1 MHRQQTAAIHYIT
14 CTDNWLAGLI
24 RI

>member
-14 CTDNWLAGLI
+14 CTDNWLI
-24 RI
+24 RT